1 MPYLFFNYGTMNS
14 SKTANLLMAA
24 HTLRAQGKHVV
35 LIKPSVDN
43 RAGARMI
50 TSRVGLKAVA
60 DIVLMPNN
68 APLGSTYQRVQRG
81 PRGPRSLAVSLAV
94 LNVELPALS
103 IQDTSNKYEALVD
116 SAEIIL
122 IDEAQFLSVEN
133 VEKLRD
139 IASKQKIPVICYG
152 LLTDYRSKLFPG
164 SKRLVELADS
174 LKEITYDASPSL
186 GDCCWC
192 KTNKAIINSKFNG
205 PNIIKTGSSLPD
217 LGAEEKYRPLCWNCW
232 KKA

>member
-14 SKTANLLMAA
+14 SKTANLLMTA
-24 HTLRAQGKHVV
+24 HTLRAQGKNVV

-60 DIVLMPNN
+60 DIVLRPDNS
-68 APLGSTYQRVQRG
+68 PLESTYQRV
-81 PRGPRSLAVSLAV
+81 PRVPRSLAVSLAV

-103 IQDTSNKYEALVD
+103 RQDTSNEYEALVD

-186 GDCCWC
+186 GDCCRC

-205 PNIIKTGSSLPD
+205 ADVIKTGSSLPD
-217 LGAEEKYRPLCWNCW
+217 LGAEEKYRPLCWSCW